1 MEHIYEVCFNVFYSI
16 FHFYSI
22 FIVICRSV
30 TASSSGDP
38 RRPSLAGTDWASKIP
53 YFLGYVSIS
62 PIEMAIL
69 FHRFLFI
76 CHNANV

>member
-16 FHFYSI
+16 LKNTL
-22 FIVICRSV
+22 IVICRSV
-30 TASSSGDP
+30 TASSSGNP

-76 CHNANV
+76 CHNVNV

>member
-16 FHFYSI
+16 LKNTL
-22 FIVICRSV
+22 IVICRSV
-30 TASSSGDP
+30 TASSSGNP

>member
-16 FHFYSI
+16 LKNTL
-22 FIVICRSV
+22 IVICRSV
-30 TASSSGDP
+30 TASSSGNP
-38 RRPSLAGTDWASKIP
+38 RRPSLVGTDWASKIP

>member
-16 FHFYSI
+16 LKNTL
-22 FIVICRSV
+22 IVICRSV